1 MAYPELK
8 VYIAFTDGPYVESP
22 TWEPI
27 SEYVLDCKIHR
38 GRSDDFDSSFV
49 STASLTLNNNTRR
62 FDPFNSSGPYA
73 NDLKPRRQI
82 KITGTANSVEY
93 TMFRGFINGFPVAW
107 GSAGKISTVTI
118 EAYDIVSLLNTAN
131 LRNDFADIYTRS
143 LSPVHYYKCSDANGA
158 TTIKDFGSASK
169 DLSLSGSTIPLVSSF
184 PLGMGLSGNSADLI
198 ESPYVYQ
205 ATNTATSDDITI
217 VFWAR
222 WDSTSN
228 TEIVLNVGTN
238 GTTDHIAI
246 QGNYEYSTGNYGLLV
261 ETQHGATAHSAWS
274 QTGRTP
280 TNLIPKHYAITYTAS
295 SGAVQVYIN
304 GVAQTMDSTGAVA
317 SVNLFPVNQINI
329 GIVTFQEIAV
339 FDKILTSTEIETL
352 YQFGAASSDEST
364 TARVNRLIA
373 LTDLSSWTT
382 LKSIHSS
389 PVGTVSG
396 IPPVNAIVSESL
408 QQVMSTEGGYMFATR
423 EGVLKTV
430 NRNYF
435 STNATSTTPQITIS
449 DDGSGTEY
457 SGDIEIWY
465 DGDNFRN
472 EVTVKQANGLQAYAS
487 DETSATD
494 YGRHTHSIDSQSGS
508 ETEAA
513 DLANHWLTF
522 YKQIVPSVSAIEI
535 GKKTSSESAWQTLL
549 QLEVLDRVTFKRTPT
564 VGSALVTDLI
574 INSIDFTLEPKKW
587 SMKVEGSKRFTLLP
601 PTATSLSVSFNQNSA
616 TFGANV
622 NANGDSTA
630 VEFQYS
636 TSSTF
641 ASGVTTVSASPSPL
655 TGGTSTAVSGSA
667 SGLSNGTLYYYRVK
681 ATNSVGTTYLSGS
694 FTTYALKTVRFSS
707 SGTWTKPTAPTG
719 GAALTSG
726 SDAFVIGGGGSSTT
740 IGGGGGGTAVSNSTI
755 TLASSMVAVIG
766 AVDGASSLTNLGT
779 AAKGNSCNDF
789 FDPNGASS
797 GNGNAG
803 GIGYLDLFG
812 SFPSSGGGGGGN
824 SSAGASVSAGSGYG
838 GNGGTGSTVYTFT
851 YGSGGGGAGDFG
863 NGSNGAGSPSTY
875 GRGADGSGIVTA
887 TGGYGGFKYY
897 GPAGNRSGTG
907 WTET

>member
-8 VYIAFTDGPYVESP
+8 VYIAWTDGPYVESP
-22 TWEPI
+22 TWDPI
-27 SEYVLDCKIHR
+27 TDYVLDCKIHR

-49 STASLTLNNNTRR
+49 STASLTLNNNTRY
-62 FDPFNSSGPYA
+62 FDPFNSSGAHA

-93 TMFRGFINGFPVAW
+93 IMFRGFINGFPVAW
-107 GSAGKISTVTI
+107 GSAGKISTVSI

-143 LSPVHYYKCSDANGA
+143 LSPVHYYKCSDANDSS
-158 TTIKDFGSASK
+158 TIKDFGSASK
-169 DLSLSGSTIPLVSSF
+169 DLSLSGSTVPLVSSF
-184 PLGMGLSGNSADLI
+184 PLGMGLSGNSADLFK
-198 ESPYVYQ
+198 SPYVY
-205 ATNTATSDDITI
+205 TTSTTPTTGDITI
-217 VFWAR
+217 SFWAR
-222 WDSTSN
+222 WNDTNN
-228 TEIVLNVGTN
+228 TEQVFVFGSTGNS
-238 GTTDHIAI
+238 IAI
-246 QGNYEYSTGNYGLLV
+246 QGNYEYSTGEYGVFV
-261 ETQHGATAHSAWS
+261 ETNRSGTIHQAWS
-274 QTGRTP
+274 QTGRNP
-280 TNLIPKHYAITYTAS
+280 TNLIAKHYAITYTKS

-304 GVAQTMDSTGAVA
+304 GVAQTMASTGVNTSINFFPTNYISLTYITYQEVA
-317 SVNLFPVNQINI
+317 I
-329 GIVTFQEIAV
+329 
-339 FDKILTSTEIETL
+339 FDKILTSTEIDTI
-352 YQFGAASSDEST
+352 YQFGSGSSNEST

-373 LTDLSSWTT
+373 LTDLSSWST
-382 LKSIHSS
+382 LKSVHSS
-389 PVGTVSG
+389 PVGTING
-396 IPPVNAIVSESL
+396 IPAVNAIVSEAL

-435 STNATSTTPQITIS
+435 ATNATSTTPQITIG

-522 YKQIVPSVSAIEI
+522 YKQIVPTVSAIEI
-535 GKKTSSESAWQTLL
+535 GKKTSSPSVWQTLL
-549 QLEVLDRVTFKRTPT
+549 QLEVLDRVTFKRTPS

-587 SMKVEGSKRFTLLP
+587 SMKVEGSKRFTLLS

-622 NANGDSTA
+622 NANGDSTT

-641 ASGVTTVSASPSPL
+641 ASGVTTVSATPSPL
-655 TGGTSTAVSGSA
+655 TGSTSTAVSGSA

-681 ATNSVGTTYLSGS
+681 AVNAVGTTYLSGS
-694 FTTYALKTVRFSS
+694 FTTYALKTVRFTA

-726 SDAFVIGGGGSSTT
+726 SDAFVIGGGGSASF
-740 IGGGGGGTAVSNSTI
+740 GGGGGGTATSNSSI
-755 TLASSMVAVIG
+755 TLSSSMVAVIG
-766 AVDGASSLTNLGT
+766 AVDGSSSLTNLGS
-779 AAKGNSCNDF
+779 AAAGQAAGLGGY
-789 FDPNGASS
+789 FDPNGGNSA
-797 GNGNAG
+797 NGNTG
-803 GIGYLDLFG
+803 GTGYLDIFG
-812 SFPSSGGGGGGN
+812 GIYGGGGGGGN
-824 SSAGASVSAGSGYG
+824 SSAGANGGVGYG
-838 GNGGTGSTVYTFT
+838 GNGGSGSTVYTVT
-851 YGSGGGGAGDFG
+851 YGSGGGGQG
-863 NGSNGAGSPSTY
+863 NYGQGLNGGGTASTY
-875 GRGADGSGIVTA
+875 GRGADGSSVLVG